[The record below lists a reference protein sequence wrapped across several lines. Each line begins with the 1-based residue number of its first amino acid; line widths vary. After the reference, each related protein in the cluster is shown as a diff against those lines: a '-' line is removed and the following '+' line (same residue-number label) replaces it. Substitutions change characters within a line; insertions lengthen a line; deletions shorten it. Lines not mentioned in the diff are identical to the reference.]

1 MDHLAIPQQVLIEQ
15 QTLAYVTSA
24 LRSTVGWKF
33 QGADLSRKLSSLL
46 FVGQS
51 FQRHLKRLMSL
62 EEEEGYM
69 TVVLAS
75 RSELHAEVE
84 ALRLEH
90 DEFRSGV
97 ARILSRIRRLAPT
110 DHEGFAKTS
119 AELLALLERLDA
131 HGKKETDLL
140 QEALL
145 QDEGGE
151 G

>member
-24 LRSTVGWKF
+24 LRATIGWKF
-33 QGADLSRKLSSLL
+33 QGSNLTRKLSSLL

-51 FQRHLKRLMSL
+51 FQRHLKRLIAL
-62 EEEEGYM
+62 EEEDGYM
-69 TVVLAS
+69 SVVLAS
-75 RSELHAEVE
+75 RPELSAEVD
-84 ALRLEH
+84 ALRREH
-90 DEFRSGV
+90 NQFRTGV
-97 ARILSRIRRLAPT
+97 SRILTRIRRLTPT

-119 AELLALLERLDA
+119 AELLELLERLDE

-145 QDEGGE
+145 RDEGGE